1 MDEILAKID
10 ALTEQMNKQFEGID
24 RRFEAMDERFE
35 AMDKR
40 FEAMDKRL
48 NGLEQGQAS
57 VSEDIKA
64 ICKDIK
70 NSDDISQLFEL
81 KTDHNFK
88 KVMATQSDLKAELA
102 SLRTHLFLEEGSR
115 EHADTVGWDTQDKK
129 WRALDKRLHVVE
141 AHLGLE

>member
-1 MDEILAKID
+1 MDEVLAKINT
-10 ALTEQMNKQFEGID
+10 LTEQI
-24 RRFEAMDERFE
+24 
-35 AMDKR
+35 DKR

-48 NGLEQGQAS
+48 NDLEKGQAS

-64 ICKDIK
+64 VREDIK
-70 NSDDISQLFEL
+70 NSDDIFQLFEL

-102 SLRTHLFLEEGSR
+102 SLRTRLFLEEGSR

-129 WRALDKRLHVVE
+129 WRALDKRLHVIE
-141 AHLGLE
+141 AHLGLG

>member
-10 ALTEQMNKQFEGID
+10 TLTEQMNKQFESV
-24 RRFEAMDERFE
+24 
-35 AMDKR
+35 DKR

-48 NGLEQGQAS
+48 NCLEQGQAS

-70 NSDDISQLFEL
+70 NSDDIFQLFEL

-102 SLRTHLFLEEGSR
+102 SLRTRLLLEEGSR
-115 EHADTVGWDTQDKK
+115 EHADTVSWDTQDKK
-129 WRALDKRLHVVE
+129 WRALDKRLHAVE
-141 AHLGLE
+141 AHLGLG

>member
-1 MDEILAKID
+1 MDKILAKID
-10 ALTEQMNKQFEGID
+10 TLTEQMNKQFESV
-24 RRFEAMDERFE
+24 
-35 AMDKR
+35 DKR

-48 NGLEQGQAS
+48 NDLEKGQA
-57 VSEDIKA
+57 A
-64 ICKDIK
+64 IRKDIK
-70 NSDDISQLFEL
+70 NSDDIFQLFEL

-102 SLRTHLFLEEGSR
+102 SLRTRLFLEEGSR

-129 WRALDKRLHVVE
+129 WRALDKRLHAVE

>member
-1 MDEILAKID
+1 MDEILAKINT
-10 ALTEQMNKQFEGID
+10 LTEQI
-24 RRFEAMDERFE
+24 
-35 AMDKR
+35 DKR

-48 NGLEQGQAS
+48 NDLEKGQAS

-64 ICKDIK
+64 IRKDIK
-70 NSDDISQLFEL
+70 NSDDVFQLFEL

-102 SLRTHLFLEEGSR
+102 SLRTRLFLEEGSR
-115 EHADTVGWDTQDKK
+115 EHADTVGWDAQDKK

-141 AHLGLE
+141 AHLGLGR

>member
-10 ALTEQMNKQFEGID
+10 TLTEQMNKQFESI
-24 RRFEAMDERFE
+24 
-35 AMDKR
+35 DKR
-40 FEAMDKRL
+40 FEAMGKRL
-48 NGLEQGQAS
+48 NDLEKGQA
-57 VSEDIKA
+57 A
-64 ICKDIK
+64 IREDIK
-70 NSDDISQLFEL
+70 NSDDIFQLFGL

-102 SLRTHLFLEEGSR
+102 SLRTRLFLEEGSR
-115 EHADTVGWDTQDKK
+115 EHADAVGWDTQDKK

>member
-10 ALTEQMNKQFEGID
+10 TLTEQMNIQFESI
-24 RRFEAMDERFE
+24 
-35 AMDKR
+35 DKR

-48 NGLEQGQAS
+48 NYLEKGQA
-57 VSEDIKA
+57 A
-64 ICKDIK
+64 IREDIK
-70 NSDDISQLFEL
+70 NSDDIFQLFEL

-102 SLRTHLFLEEGSR
+102 SLRTRLFLEEGSR

-141 AHLGLE
+141 AHLGLG

>member
-10 ALTEQMNKQFEGID
+10 TLTEQINKQFESV
-24 RRFEAMDERFE
+24 
-35 AMDKR
+35 DKR

-64 ICKDIK
+64 IRKDIK
-70 NSDDISQLFEL
+70 NSDDIFQLFEL

-129 WRALDKRLHVVE
+129 WRALDKRLHAVE
-141 AHLGLE
+141 AHLGLG

>member
-10 ALTEQMNKQFEGID
+10 TLTEQMNKQFESI
-24 RRFEAMDERFE
+24 
-35 AMDKR
+35 DKR

-48 NGLEQGQAS
+48 NDLEKGQAS

-64 ICKDIK
+64 IRKDIK
-70 NSDDISQLFEL
+70 NSDDVFQLFEL

-102 SLRTHLFLEEGSR
+102 SLRTRLFLEEGSR
-115 EHADTVGWDTQDKK
+115 EHADTVGWDAQDKK

-141 AHLGLE
+141 AHLGLGR

>member
-1 MDEILAKID
+1 MEEIITKID
-10 ALTEQMNKQFEGID
+10 ALAKQMNE
-24 RRFEAMDERFE
+24 RFETVDKRLDKMDGHLDKMDERFDAVE
-35 AMDKR
+35 T
-40 FEAMDKRL
+40 RL
-48 NGLEQGQAS
+48 GNLEEGQA
-57 VSEDIKA
+57 A
-64 ICKDIK
+64 IRKDIK
-70 NSDDISQLFEL
+70 NSDDIFQLFEL

-102 SLRTHLFLEEGSR
+102 SLRTRLFLEEGSR

>member
-10 ALTEQMNKQFEGID
+10 TLTEQVNKQFESVD
-24 RRFEAMDERFE
+24 KRFE

-40 FEAMDKRL
+40 FEAMDRRL
-48 NGLEQGQAS
+48 NDLEKGQA
-57 VSEDIKA
+57 A
-64 ICKDIK
+64 IREDIK
-70 NSDDISQLFEL
+70 NSDDVFQLIEL

-102 SLRTHLFLEEGSR
+102 SLRTRLFLEEGSR
-115 EHADTVGWDTQDKK
+115 EHADAVGWDTQDKK

>member
-1 MDEILAKID
+1 MEEIITKID
-10 ALTEQMNKQFEGID
+10 ALAKQMNE
-24 RRFEAMDERFE
+24 RFETVDKRLDKMDSRLDKMDERFDAVE
-35 AMDKR
+35 T
-40 FEAMDKRL
+40 RL
-48 NGLEQGQAS
+48 GNLEQGQAA
-57 VSEDIKA
+57 VR
-64 ICKDIK
+64 KDIK
-70 NSDDISQLFEL
+70 NSDDIFQLFEL

-141 AHLGLE
+141 AHLGLG

>member
-10 ALTEQMNKQFEGID
+10 TLTEQMHKQFESV
-24 RRFEAMDERFE
+24 
-35 AMDKR
+35 DKR

-48 NGLEQGQAS
+48 NGLEKGQAS

-64 ICKDIK
+64 VREDIK
-70 NSDDISQLFEL
+70 NSDDIFQLFEL

-102 SLRTHLFLEEGSR
+102 SLRTRLFLEEGSR

-141 AHLGLE
+141 AHLGLG

>member
-10 ALTEQMNKQFEGID
+10 TLTEQMNKQFESV
-24 RRFEAMDERFE
+24 
-35 AMDKR
+35 DKR

-48 NGLEQGQAS
+48 NDLEKGQA
-57 VSEDIKA
+57 A
-64 ICKDIK
+64 IREDIK
-70 NSDDISQLFEL
+70 NSDDIFQLFEL

-115 EHADTVGWDTQDKK
+115 EHADTVGWVTQDKK
-129 WRALDKRLHVVE
+129 WRALDKRLHAVE
-141 AHLGLE
+141 AHLGLG

>member
-1 MDEILAKID
+1 MDEIITKID
-10 ALTEQMNKQFEGID
+10 ALAKQMNE
-24 RRFEAMDERFE
+24 RFETVDKRLDKMDGRLDKMDERFDAVE
-35 AMDKR
+35 T
-40 FEAMDKRL
+40 RL
-48 NGLEQGQAS
+48 GNLEQGQA
-57 VSEDIKA
+57 A
-64 ICKDIK
+64 IREDIK
-70 NSDDISQLFEL
+70 NSDDIFQLFEL

-102 SLRTHLFLEEGSR
+102 SLRTRLFLEEGSR

>member
-10 ALTEQMNKQFEGID
+10 TLTEQMNKQFESVD
-24 RRFEAMDERFE
+24 KRFE

-48 NGLEQGQAS
+48 NDLEKGQAS

-64 ICKDIK
+64 VREDIK
-70 NSDDISQLFEL
+70 NSDDVFQLFEL

-102 SLRTHLFLEEGSR
+102 SLRTRLFLEEGSR
-115 EHADTVGWDTQDKK
+115 EHADAVGWDTQDKK

>member
-10 ALTEQMNKQFEGID
+10 TLTEQVNKQFESVD
-24 RRFEAMDERFE
+24 KRFE

-40 FEAMDKRL
+40 FEAMDRRL
-48 NGLEQGQAS
+48 NDLEKGQA
-57 VSEDIKA
+57 A
-64 ICKDIK
+64 IREDIK
-70 NSDDISQLFEL
+70 NSDDVFQLIEL

-102 SLRTHLFLEEGSR
+102 SLRTRLFLEEGSR
-115 EHADTVGWDTQDKK
+115 EHADAVGWDTQDKK

-141 AHLGLE
+141 AHLGLG

>member
-10 ALTEQMNKQFEGID
+10 TLTEQIDKQFESV
-24 RRFEAMDERFE
+24 
-35 AMDKR
+35 DKR

-48 NGLEQGQAS
+48 NDLEKGQAS

-64 ICKDIK
+64 IRKDIK
-70 NSDDISQLFEL
+70 NSDDIFQLFEL

-102 SLRTHLFLEEGSR
+102 SLRTRLFLEEGSR

-129 WRALDKRLHVVE
+129 WRALDKRLHAVE
-141 AHLGLE
+141 AHLGLG

>member
-1 MDEILAKID
+1 MDEIITKID
-10 ALTEQMNKQFEGID
+10 ALAKQMNE
-24 RRFEAMDERFE
+24 RFETVDKRLDKMDGRLDKMDERFDAVE
-35 AMDKR
+35 T
-40 FEAMDKRL
+40 RL
-48 NGLEQGQAS
+48 GNLEQGQA
-57 VSEDIKA
+57 A
-64 ICKDIK
+64 IRKDIK
-70 NSDDISQLFEL
+70 NSDDIFQLFEL

-102 SLRTHLFLEEGSR
+102 SLRTRLFLEEGSR

>member
-1 MDEILAKID
+1 
-10 ALTEQMNKQFEGID
+10 MNKQFESV
-24 RRFEAMDERFE
+24 
-35 AMDKR
+35 DKR

-48 NGLEQGQAS
+48 NDLEKGQA
-57 VSEDIKA
+57 A
-64 ICKDIK
+64 IRKDIK
-70 NSDDISQLFEL
+70 NSDDIFQLFEL

-102 SLRTHLFLEEGSR
+102 SLRTRLFLEEGSR

-129 WRALDKRLHVVE
+129 WRALDKRLHAVE

>member
-10 ALTEQMNKQFEGID
+10 TLTEQMNKQFESV
-24 RRFEAMDERFE
+24 
-35 AMDKR
+35 DKR

-48 NGLEQGQAS
+48 NDLEKGQAS

-64 ICKDIK
+64 IREDVK
-70 NSDDISQLFEL
+70 NSDDIFQLFEL

-102 SLRTHLFLEEGSR
+102 SLRTRLFLEEGSH

-129 WRALDKRLHVVE
+129 WRALDKRLHAVE
-141 AHLGLE
+141 AHLGLG

>member
-1 MDEILAKID
+1 MDEIITKID
-10 ALTEQMNKQFEGID
+10 ALAKQMNE
-24 RRFEAMDERFE
+24 RFETVDKRLDKMDGRLDKMDERFDAVE
-35 AMDKR
+35 TH
-40 FEAMDKRL
+40 L
-48 NGLEQGQAS
+48 GNLEQGQAA
-57 VSEDIKA
+57 VRE
-64 ICKDIK
+64 DIK
-70 NSDDISQLFEL
+70 NSDDIFQLFEL

-102 SLRTHLFLEEGSR
+102 SLRTRLFLEEGSR

>member
-10 ALTEQMNKQFEGID
+10 TLTEQMNKQFESV
-24 RRFEAMDERFE
+24 
-35 AMDKR
+35 DKR

-48 NGLEQGQAS
+48 NCLEQGQAS

-64 ICKDIK
+64 IRKDIK
-70 NSDDISQLFEL
+70 NSDDIFQLFEL

-102 SLRTHLFLEEGSR
+102 SLRTRLLLEEGSR
-115 EHADTVGWDTQDKK
+115 EHADTVSWDTQDKK
-129 WRALDKRLHVVE
+129 WRALDKRLHAVE
-141 AHLGLE
+141 AHLGLG

>member
-10 ALTEQMNKQFEGID
+10 TLTEQIDKQFESV
-24 RRFEAMDERFE
+24 
-35 AMDKR
+35 DKR

-48 NGLEQGQAS
+48 NDLEKGQAS

-64 ICKDIK
+64 IRKDIK
-70 NSDDISQLFEL
+70 NSDDIFQLFEL

-115 EHADTVGWDTQDKK
+115 EHADTVGWDAQDKK

>member
-1 MDEILAKID
+1 MDKILAKID
-10 ALTEQMNKQFEGID
+10 TLTEQMNKQFEGID
-24 RRFEAMDERFE
+24 KRFE

-40 FEAMDKRL
+40 FEAMD
-48 NGLEQGQAS
+48 NLEKGQVS

-64 ICKDIK
+64 IRKDIE
-70 NSDDISQLFEL
+70 NSDDVFQLFEL

-102 SLRTHLFLEEGSR
+102 SLRTRLFLEEGSR

-129 WRALDKRLHVVE
+129 WRALDKRLHAVE
-141 AHLGLE
+141 AHLGLG

>member
-1 MDEILAKID
+1 MDEILAKINT
-10 ALTEQMNKQFEGID
+10 LTEQI
-24 RRFEAMDERFE
+24 
-35 AMDKR
+35 DKR

-64 ICKDIK
+64 VREDIK
-70 NSDDISQLFEL
+70 NSDDIFQLFEL

-129 WRALDKRLHVVE
+129 WRAPDKRLHAVE
-141 AHLGLE
+141 AHLGLG